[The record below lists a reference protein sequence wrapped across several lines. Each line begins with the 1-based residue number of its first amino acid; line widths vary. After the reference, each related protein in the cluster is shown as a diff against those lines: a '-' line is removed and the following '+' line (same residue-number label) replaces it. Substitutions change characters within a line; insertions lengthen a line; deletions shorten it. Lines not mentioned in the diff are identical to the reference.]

1 MAASTRPAPADGPTT
16 TMDDDLP
23 SFGAFSPAA
32 PVLLPMPA
40 SSGPPW
46 WIYLVIV
53 GMLGLVGG
61 IGFLAWRVISPKQ
74 VVVVKEVQ
82 VPAPAPEPSKTVA
95 AKTPGAE
102 DKKPTTIDEKDLP
115 PRDGKDSKEAQGRA
129 RSGKEKSGTVID
141 EQRAA
146 ARTPRRPS
154 GGGDEKKPAAPVAAD
169 RRAARGR
176 PRDRSTIC

>member
-1 MAASTRPAPADGPTT
+1 
-16 TMDDDLP
+16 MDDDLP

-82 VPAPAPEPSKTVA
+82 VP
-95 AKTPGAE
+95 GA
-102 DKKPTTIDEKDLP
+102 
-115 PRDGKDSKEAQGRA
+115 RA
-129 RSGKEKSGTVID
+129 RAVEDGRREDGRRRGQEADHDRREGS
-141 EQRAA
+141 AA
-146 ARTPRRPS
+146 A
-154 GGGDEKKPAAPVAAD
+154 
-169 RRAARGR
+169 
-176 PRDRSTIC
+176 